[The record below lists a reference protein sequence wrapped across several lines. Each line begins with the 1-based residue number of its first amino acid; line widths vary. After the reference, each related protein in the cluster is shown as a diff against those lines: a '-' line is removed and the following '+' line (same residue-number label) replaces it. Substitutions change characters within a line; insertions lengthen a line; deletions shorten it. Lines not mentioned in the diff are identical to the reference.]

1 MKKVFFTV
9 FVLVFSVNMI
19 SAQTKEHEALS
30 IVKLLINNID
40 KPIPQGTTY
49 SQESGFFF
57 NIAQYDGKDIDS
69 AIYGYRADR
78 NGKVIQ
84 SVFSVGYNK
93 STTAL
98 ATALLWVMSFSS
110 ENDVTKFPGSSNL
123 FLYNGFIVKISI
135 DDDLFVMISVQR

>member
-19 SAQTKEHEALS
+19 WSQTKEHEALS
-30 IVKLLINNID
+30 IVKLLINSID
-40 KPIPQGTTY
+40 KPVPQGTTY
-49 SQESGFFF
+49 SQESGFFY
-57 NIAQYDGKDIDS
+57 NMAQYDGADIDS

-84 SVFSVGYNK
+84 AVFSVGYNR

-98 ATALLWVMSFSS
+98 ASALYWVMTFSS
-110 ENDVTKFPGSSNL
+110 EKDVTKFPGSSNL
-123 FLYNGFIVKISI
+123 FVYNGFIVKISI
-135 DDDLFVMISVQR
+135 DDELFVMISAQR